1 VKPVVALAGLA
12 GLCGTLVA
20 CGASPP
26 PPPQVTAPKPVA
38 AIPAVATSKPAA
50 PAPPAAGPAPA
61 TAGPGQAA
69 PRPAPLTT
77 GPAPTAPGPALAA
90 PSPAPGAPGPAPVA
104 PGPAQAAPGPA
115 PLTAGSAPLVP
126 LPTVPTSDG
135 PGYDPKGRRDPFVSL
150 ELSGGAKG
158 LQVSTTKLTGIVRSA
173 RTTLALVETPDGI
186 GYILRPG
193 DTLGDGRLLEIG
205 ADNVVFTV
213 SATPGSISNRVVLKL
228 AAN

>member
-90 PSPAPGAPGPAPVA
+90 PSPAPGA

>member
-1 VKPVVALAGLA
+1 MKPVVALAGLA

-20 CGASPP
+20 CGGSPP
-26 PPPQVTAPKPVA
+26 PAPQVTAPKPVA
-38 AIPAVATSKPAA
+38 AIPAVVTPKPAAAAPAPAA
-50 PAPPAAGPAPA
+50 PAPAVPASAAPPSPASGPSAPAAAAPAAAALAPAALAPAAAGPAP
-61 TAGPGQAA
+61 
-69 PRPAPLTT
+69 
-77 GPAPTAPGPALAA
+77 
-90 PSPAPGAPGPAPVA
+90 
-104 PGPAQAAPGPA
+104 
-115 PLTAGSAPLVP
+115 LVT
-126 LPTVPTSDG
+126 LPTVPTSDA

-173 RTTLALVETPDGI
+173 RATLALVETPDGI
-186 GYILRPG
+186 GYILRAG

>member
-1 VKPVVALAGLA
+1 MKPVVALAGLA

-20 CGASPP
+20 CGGSPP
-26 PPPQVTAPKPVA
+26 PAPQVTAPKPVA
-38 AIPAVATSKPAA
+38 AIPAVVTPKPAAAAPAPAAPGPAA
-50 PAPPAAGPAPA
+50 PAPAPASAAPPSPASGPSAPAAAAPAAAALAPAALAPAAAGPAPLV
-61 TAGPGQAA
+61 TL
-69 PRPAPLTT
+69 PA
-77 GPAPTAPGPALAA
+77 
-90 PSPAPGAPGPAPVA
+90 
-104 PGPAQAAPGPA
+104 
-115 PLTAGSAPLVP
+115 
-126 LPTVPTSDG
+126 VPTSDA

-173 RTTLALVETPDGI
+173 RATLALVETPDGI
-186 GYILRPG
+186 GYILRAG